1 MNVLVTGGAGYIGS
15 HTCFHLHQQGFHPI
29 VVDSLERGH
38 KSFVRWGDFYQ
49 LNLLDKVALK
59 KVFQEHKIDCVIHF
73 AAYAYVQ
80 ESNEKPQ
87 LYLENNVKSVLNLLD
102 VMQEFNVE
110 RLVFSSTCSVYGN
123 KNHSQPL
130 AETECVAPMNVYAY
144 SKYLAE
150 QAIIAAPQIKSVILR
165 YFNAAGGIPREQ
177 LGEDHDPETRLI
189 PLAIKAAEDPN
200 FVLKVFGKDYPTNDG
215 TAIRDYI
222 HVSDLAS
229 AHIKAMD
236 YLSQNKPSTIFNL
249 GTEKGNSVLD
259 VIKTVEKT
267 YGKVCKKEIHSRRE
281 GDPSVLVADAAKA
294 KNELGWIPSY
304 SFTQTVKDAY
314 DWYLVKNKISL

>member
-15 HTCFHLHQQGFHPI
+15 HACYHLKQKGFHPI

-38 KSFVRWGDFYQ
+38 KFFVRWGDFYQ
-49 LNLLDKVALK
+49 LNLLDKAALQQ
-59 KVFQEHKIDCVIHF
+59 VFQKHKIDCVIHF

-87 LYLENNVKSVLNLLD
+87 MYLENNVKGVLTLLD
-102 VMQEFNVE
+102 VMQEEKVNK
-110 RLVFSSTCSVYGN
+110 LVFSSTCSVYGN
-123 KNHSQPL
+123 KTHSHPL
-130 AETECVAPMNVYAY
+130 AETESVSPMNVYAY

-165 YFNAAGGIPREQ
+165 YFNAAGGLPQER

-189 PLAIKAAEDPN
+189 PLAIKAAEDPH
-200 FVLKVFGKDYPTNDG
+200 FVLKVFGQDYPTNDG

-222 HVSDLAS
+222 HVSDLAN

-236 YLSQNKPSTIFNL
+236 YLSKDKPSTIFNL

-259 VIKTVEKT
+259 VINTVEKT
-267 YGKVCKKEIHSRRE
+267 YGKTCKKEIYPRRE
-281 GDPSVLVADAAKA
+281 GDPSSLVADAAKA
-294 KNELGWIPSY
+294 KNELGWVPNY

-314 DWYLVKNKISL
+314 DWYLFKSKQDN